1 MYENYTISRIYPNE
15 TRRLSQIDTLLDQ
28 EGIQR
33 DRNLDYICAIFD
45 EMDQIIATGS
55 CFGNTLRCFAVS
67 EAHQG
72 EGLLAD
78 LLSHLIVVQFQRGYT
93 HLFLYTK
100 TDSAKFFARLGFYEI
115 ACVSDTLVF
124 MENRR
129 SGFSDYLSKL
139 AIYGDDRHHG
149 AIVMNANPFTL
160 GHQYL
165 IETAAA
171 RCDILHVFVLSE
183 DVSLVPFSVRKKL
196 VKKGCSHLSNVAVH
210 DSGSYIIS
218 NATFPS
224 YFLKEENTVIRSHA
238 LLDLVIFE
246 KIAAS
251 MHITDRYVGEEPTS
265 QVTGIYNTIM
275 AEELPKAGISCHIL
289 PRKEAGGQAI
299 SASTVRQCLQM
310 DDFDLLHTLVPE
322 STYQYFIS
330 PEAIPIIR
338 KIQNSGNVIHY

>member
-33 DRNLDYICAIFD
+33 DRNLDYICAVFD

-55 CFGNTLRCFAVS
+55 YFGNTLRCFAVS
-67 EAHQG
+67 EVHQG

-115 ACVSDTLVF
+115 ARVSDTLVF

-129 SGFSDYLSKL
+129 SGFSDYLNKL

-165 IETAAA
+165 VETAAA
-171 RCDILHVFVLSE
+171 QCDLLHVFVLSE
-183 DVSLVPFSVRKKL
+183 DVSLIPFSIRKKL
-196 VKKGCSHLSNVAVH
+196 VKEGCSHLSNVMVH

-224 YFLKEENTVIRSHA
+224 YFLKEETTIIRSHA

-246 KIAAS
+246 KIASS

-265 QVTGIYNTIM
+265 RVTGIYNTIM

-289 PRKEAGGQAI
+289 PRKEADGQAI
-299 SASTVRQCLQM
+299 SASTVRQCLQQS
-310 DDFDLLHTLVPE
+310 DFERLRTLVPE
-322 STYQYFIS
+322 STYRYFTS
-330 PEAIPIIR
+330 PESRPVIR
-338 KIQNSGNVIHY
+338 KIQNSSNVIHY

>member
-1 MYENYTISRIYPNE
+1 
-15 TRRLSQIDTLLDQ
+15 
-28 EGIQR
+28 
-33 DRNLDYICAIFD
+33 
-45 EMDQIIATGS
+45 
-55 CFGNTLRCFAVS
+55 
-67 EAHQG
+67 
-72 EGLLAD
+72 
-78 LLSHLIVVQFQRGYT
+78 
-93 HLFLYTK
+93 
-100 TDSAKFFARLGFYEI
+100 
-115 ACVSDTLVF
+115 
-124 MENRR
+124 
-129 SGFSDYLSKL
+129 
-139 AIYGDDRHHG
+139 
-149 AIVMNANPFTL
+149 MNANPFTL

-183 DVSLVPFSVRKKL
+183 DVSLVPFSVRKNL

-289 PRKEAGGQAI
+289 PRKKAGGQAI

-330 PEAIPIIR
+330 PEAIPIIQ